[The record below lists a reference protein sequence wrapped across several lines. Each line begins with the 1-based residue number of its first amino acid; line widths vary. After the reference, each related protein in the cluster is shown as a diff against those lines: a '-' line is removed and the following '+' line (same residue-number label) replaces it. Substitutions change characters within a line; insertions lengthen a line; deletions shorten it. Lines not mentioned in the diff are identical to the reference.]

1 MLFIALDDLILHR
14 KLVFRID
21 GAFFGNQ
28 VADMAIGRQDIKVLA
43 QILADVGLKNTKP
56 QTVPRFNYVLGSE
69 LSRKLVN
76 RINV

>member
-1 MLFIALDDLILHR
+1 
-14 KLVFRID
+14 
-21 GAFFGNQ
+21 
-28 VADMAIGRQDIKVLA
+28 MAIGRQDIKVLA
-43 QILADVGLKNTKP
+43 QILADGAGLGGRLHYYEVLRHFLISDPLLGFIGLKNTKP